1 MDDFERLQ
9 KWGVIL
15 RSGGSGVDVY
25 RKVLSDIFSKSRD
38 EAESLMSE
46 IFQVGYVYMHVG
58 AYEIAEQK
66 LYEATRYLEANKLIL
81 PMEVLNELDLETTL

>member
-46 IFQVGYVYMHVG
+46 IFQVGYPRRWKMDYTV
-58 AYEIAEQK
+58 
-66 LYEATRYLEANKLIL
+66 LATQQ
-81 PMEVLNELDLETTL
+81 